1 MIKSSKGYSVVEL
14 IIVVLFIGIFAA
26 IAVPRI
32 NFATINKQKA
42 DTIARKIVT
51 DLRRTRSLALLD
63 AADNSSGFALNM
75 TGNSPYNAYEIEN
88 LATSATVDTHSF
100 DSAVGCSGGNNFE
113 FGPLGNLKIGSDS
126 SLKVAA
132 DGRSFTITIISA
144 TGAVKCEEDLP

>member
-1 MIKSSKGYSVVEL
+1 MIKSSKGYSLVEL

-26 IAVPRI
+26 IAIPRI

-63 AADNSSGFALNM
+63 AAGNTSGFALNM

-88 LATSATVDTHSF
+88 LDTSAIVDTHSF
-100 DSAVGCSGGNNFE
+100 DSAVGCSGGNRFK
-113 FGPLGNLKIGSDS
+113 FGPLGNLITGSSS
-126 SLKVAA
+126 SLKVAT
-132 DGRSFTITIISA
+132 DGRSFTITIIPA